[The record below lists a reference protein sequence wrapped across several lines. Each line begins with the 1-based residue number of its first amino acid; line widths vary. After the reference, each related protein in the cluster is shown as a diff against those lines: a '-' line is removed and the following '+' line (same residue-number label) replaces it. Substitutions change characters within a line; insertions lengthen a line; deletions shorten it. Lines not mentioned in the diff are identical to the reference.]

1 MLLLNAA
8 WGFGSEQLG
17 APQATLMKMI
27 VEGVMGGKLPWG
39 LVIVGVVLA
48 CVVEILGIPVLPFA
62 IGVYLPIQLSACIM
76 IGGLVRLYF
85 DRKKYASEQEQTR
98 VTNRGVLYCSGMIA
112 GEGLVGIV
120 LAILAV
126 IGVSDKINM
135 AGVLNLSAGA
145 GNIASTVVFAVM
157 ILLVFKFTLGGR
169 KNA

>member
-1 MLLLNAA
+1 
-8 WGFGSEQLG
+8 
-17 APQATLMKMI
+17 
-27 VEGVMGGKLPWG
+27 
-39 LVIVGVVLA
+39 
-48 CVVEILGIPVLPFA
+48 
-62 IGVYLPIQLSACIM
+62 
-76 IGGLVRLYF
+76 
-85 DRKKYASEQEQTR
+85 
-98 VTNRGVLYCSGMIA
+98 MIA

-145 GNIASTVVFAVM
+145 GNIASAVVFAVM